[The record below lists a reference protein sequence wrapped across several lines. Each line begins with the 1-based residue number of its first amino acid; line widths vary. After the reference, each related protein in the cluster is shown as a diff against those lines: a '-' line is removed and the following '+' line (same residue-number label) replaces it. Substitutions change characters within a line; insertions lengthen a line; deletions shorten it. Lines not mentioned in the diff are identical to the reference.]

1 MQNRMWEAYMGHG
14 KIIFFVS
21 DCNVIK
27 EMGKK
32 EKEMIDDMQHTT
44 QANVYE

>member
-1 MQNRMWEAYMGHG
+1 MWEAYMRHC
-14 KIIFFVS
+14 KVILFVS
-21 DCNVIK
+21 DCNVTK

-32 EKEMIDDMQHTT
+32 EKEMFDDMQQTT